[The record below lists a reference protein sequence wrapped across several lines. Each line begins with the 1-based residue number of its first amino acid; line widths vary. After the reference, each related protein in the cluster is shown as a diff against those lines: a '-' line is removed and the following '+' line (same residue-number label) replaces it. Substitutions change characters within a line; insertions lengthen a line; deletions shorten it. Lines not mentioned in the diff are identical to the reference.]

1 MEVQKDKIEKNVF
14 IILSKKTFL
23 SITYK
28 KASDLPL
35 WKTEFSTLNDSHS
48 VMSDS
53 LQPHG
58 L

>member
-1 MEVQKDKIEKNVF
+1 MYQIPFVLGTAYPYKDEVKSESV
-14 IILSKKTFL
+14 SG
-23 SITYK
+23 
-28 KASDLPL
+28 
-35 WKTEFSTLNDSHS
+35 S

>member
-1 MEVQKDKIEKNVF
+1 MMLVRTKKIVEPATKPSWLGGQIQVPC
-14 IILSKKTFL
+14 
-23 SITYK
+23 
-28 KASDLPL
+28 KALMPQVHVL
-35 WKTEFSTLNDSHS
+35 GGLRCS